1 MTGKQII
8 VNDID
13 VSGCEHLTEI
23 EGCWV
28 STCDYLPYKG
38 NITNELCKYNPNCYY
53 KQLQREKQNS
63 QEARDTAIKE
73 FNRAEE
79 LKTLLKR
86 KEESYEELRQYH
98 NKCCEDN
105 AKELAE
111 WFKEYNQVSRDFH
124 NGDFCNTEKC
134 QQLAQLKEENDR
146 LRKRIVTIFDCLIKA
161 NRDVIVDT
169 LWVDK
174 ITTLWD
180 YIAQTLGIEGDQ
192 NQIEEQVEMLYSE
205 GE

>member
-1 MTGKQII
+1 MPSKQIKI
-8 VNDID
+8 EDYFNIMRDDNGRVFGIQ
-13 VSGCEHLTEI
+13 EI
-23 EGCWV
+23 GDTRDLIKAIEEQ
-28 STCDYLPYKG
+28 
-38 NITNELCKYNPNCYY
+38 NEY
-53 KQLQREKQNS
+53 
-63 QEARDTAIKE
+63 IK
-73 FNRAEE
+73 A
-79 LKTLLKR
+79 KD
-86 KEESYEELRQYH
+86 ESYEELRQYH

-105 AKELAE
+105 AKKLEE
-111 WFKEYNQVSRDFH
+111 WLEKYNQVSRDFH

-134 QQLAQLKEENDR
+134 QQLAQLKEENNR

-169 LWVDK
+169 LWVNK

>member
-1 MTGKQII
+1 MTDKQII
-8 VNDID
+8 IDGVD
-13 VSGCEHLTEI
+13 VSGCCTIELTPPPAKCKI
-23 EGCWV
+23 NDWIYCEGQ
-28 STCDYLPYKG
+28 
-38 NITNELCKYNPNCYY
+38 NCCF
-53 KQLQREKQNS
+53 KQLSRKT
-63 QEARDTAIKE
+63 QEC
-73 FNRAEE
+73 
-79 LKTLLKR
+79 
-86 KEESYEELRQYH
+86 EELREYH
-98 NKCCEDN
+98 NKCCEEFEN
-105 AKELAE
+105 EKKELLE
-111 WFKEYNQVSRDFH
+111 KYNQVSRDFH

-134 QQLAQLKEENDR
+134 QQLAQLKEENDT
-146 LRKRIVTIFDCLIKA
+146 LRKRIITIFDCLIKA

>member
-1 MTGKQII
+1 MSDNHII
-8 VNDID
+8 DNID
-13 VSGCEHLTEI
+13 VSECEHLTEI
-23 EGCWV
+23 QGCWL
-28 STCDYLPYKG
+28 STCDYLKYKG
-38 NITNELCKYNPNCYY
+38 NITNEVCKYNPNCYY
-53 KQLQREKQNS
+53 RQLQREKQIS

-86 KEESYEELRQYH
+86 KEESYEELKQYH

-111 WFKEYNQVSRDFH
+111 WFKEYNQSLRDFH
-124 NGDFCNTEKC
+124 KGNFCNIEKC
-134 QQLAQLKEENDR
+134 QTLVHLKEENDK
-146 LRKRIVTIFDCLIKA
+146 LRKRIITIFTCLIRA
-161 NRDVIVDT
+161 NRANKIGDT

-180 YIAQTLGIEGDQ
+180 YIAQTLEIEGDQ
-192 NQIEEQVEMLYSE
+192 NQIEEQVEMLYSK

>member
-1 MTGKQII
+1 MSSKQIKI
-8 VNDID
+8 EDYFNIMRDDNGRVFGIQ
-13 VSGCEHLTEI
+13 EI
-23 EGCWV
+23 GDTRDLIKAIEEQ
-28 STCDYLPYKG
+28 
-38 NITNELCKYNPNCYY
+38 NEY
-53 KQLQREKQNS
+53 
-63 QEARDTAIKE
+63 IK
-73 FNRAEE
+73 A
-79 LKTLLKR
+79 KD
-86 KEESYEELRQYH
+86 ESYEELRQYH

-105 AKELAE
+105 AKKLEE
-111 WFKEYNQVSRDFH
+111 WLEKYNQSVRDLYS
-124 NGDFCNTEKC
+124 GKYCNTEKC